1 MITLYSVETDV
12 LALVYYHSIF
22 FKYEDVFCETGSTTK
37 HANTHRFVSIEQI
50 MKFHGESFVIILPQ
64 IHALSGCAPTA
75 APYYIGKKSVVKT
88 VLKHGPVR
96 FANLSSVS
104 EIDIA
109 AAVNAS
115 HALVALWYNPTEKF
129 KHCHEDLNIL
139 RTRMASTKIKQLY
152 CLTPCG

>member
-1 MITLYSVETDV
+1 MS
-12 LALVYYHSIF
+12 
-22 FKYEDVFCETGSTTK
+22 
-37 HANTHRFVSIEQI
+37 
-50 MKFHGESFVIILPQ
+50 ILPQ
-64 IHALSGCAPTA
+64 IHALSGCATTA
-75 APYYIGKKSVVKT
+75 SPFYIGKKSVVKT

-129 KHCHEDLNIL
+129 KHCHEDLNLL
-139 RTRMASTKIKQLY
+139 RTRMASTKITPLS
-152 CLTPCG
+152 CLPPCGELFKENVKRVIWQVRLWTFASMLDFGGKPDDFGWEVRNGILKPVM